1 MLMITLHQPEFSPER
16 ELVQTGSLFQLI
28 PWHDPEQDRTSPTWA
43 SVTIMVV
50 DDSEQS
56 RSIAARMLRDEGY
69 RVIEAQSGEQAL
81 ERLAGTHDVQVVLTD
96 IVMPGGMGGLELA
109 RKVTA
114 LSPWRRVVLMSGYAP
129 ILPQLNTSAA
139 PFPLLIKP
147 FAADQLARQISE
159 LLREVN

>member
-1 MLMITLHQPEFSPER
+1 MLMLTLYQPEFSPQR
-16 ELVQTGSLFQLI
+16 ELAQTGGLFQLS
-28 PWHDPEQDRTSPTWA
+28 PWHDQEQDRTSPASA

-50 DDSEQS
+50 DDDEKS
-56 RSIAARMLRDEGY
+56 RLIAARMLRDEGY
-69 RVIEAQSGEQAL
+69 RVIEAQSGEQAM

-129 ILPQLNTSAA
+129 TFPQLNTSAV
-139 PFPLLIKP
+139 PFPLLVKP

>member
-1 MLMITLHQPEFSPER
+1 MLMLTLHQPELSPER
-16 ELVQTGSLFQLI
+16 ELAQTGSLFQLI
-28 PWHDPEQDRTSPTWA
+28 PWHDQEQDRTSPTSA

-50 DDSEQS
+50 DDDEKS
-56 RSIAARMLRDEGY
+56 RLIAARMLRDEGY

-129 ILPQLNTSAA
+129 TFPQLNTSAV
-139 PFPLLIKP
+139 PFPLLVKP
-147 FAADQLARQISE
+147 FAADQLAQQISE
-159 LLREVN
+159 LLGEVN